1 MKDRINRVLIILLVT
16 NLSACGFQM
25 RGSHLDHLANSS
37 IYVQSKSGSDLAM
50 ELKKQ
55 LALSSI
61 TVADSA
67 SNADYIIALREESYE
82 RDVLSVS
89 ADTGKVEEYE
99 LLVSTLLSITG
110 PDKNS
115 LVNSEPVTA
124 RRDYIFDQDSA
135 LAEFTEEEKIR
146 QEMNTQIAATIIRR
160 LRIVS
165 Q

>member
-1 MKDRINRVLIILLVT
+1 M
-16 NLSACGFQM
+16 
-25 RGSHLDHLANSS
+25 
-37 IYVQSKSGSDLAM
+37 
-50 ELKKQ
+50 
-55 LALSSI
+55 
-61 TVADSA
+61 
-67 SNADYIIALREESYE
+67 
-82 RDVLSVS
+82 LSVS
-89 ADTGKVEEYE
+89 AETGKIEEYE

-115 LVNSEPVTA
+115 LLNAEPVTA

-135 LAEFTEEEKIR
+135 LGEFDEEEKIR